1 MSLINQVLKDL
12 EKRHAN
18 AAERG
23 AVTRGVRALPD
34 DRSRRGLWIGAGV
47 ITIAI
52 IAGCAWWWWTARSHD
67 AELPITAKKPAAVGP
82 IANVP
87 TVPQSPQPA
96 VSGAVAAP
104 APVNPATV
112 SSAPIKGAAVPASA
126 PSSLVSQTGSAPAE
140 TAPSPTLRPK
150 SDVASAAVASPARST
165 AQGNSSATVTKPS
178 DNAGTADPV
187 QPTASAN
194 KSAPSPAR
202 DAAKSGSQAAQLL
215 NAQPRAG
222 APKQRANPKPRAL
235 ADAGPKVTA
244 SAQGVEYPDE
254 TSEAAQTDT
263 NIAKQVRP
271 QSERERA
278 ESSFR
283 LGMNALQGGNVAEA
297 EAALHEALRIDPL
310 ADKARQALLSIYV
323 EAGRRDDAERLLEE
337 RLQLDRKHF
346 GFAMALAR
354 LQLEHTSNGE
364 ALATLQRSLP
374 YGENSADYQAM
385 LANALTRVGRHK
397 EAAERFAAA
406 SRLAPRNPL
415 WQMGL
420 GVELRAD
427 NRNIEARAAFQR
439 ARELG
444 GLNAQLTAYLDQQL
458 RELQ

>member
-1 MSLINQVLKDL
+1 
-12 EKRHAN
+12 
-18 AAERG
+18 
-23 AVTRGVRALPD
+23 
-34 DRSRRGLWIGAGV
+34 
-47 ITIAI
+47 
-52 IAGCAWWWWTARSHD
+52 
-67 AELPITAKKPAAVGP
+67 
-82 IANVP
+82 
-87 TVPQSPQPA
+87 
-96 VSGAVAAP
+96 
-104 APVNPATV
+104 
-112 SSAPIKGAAVPASA
+112 
-126 PSSLVSQTGSAPAE
+126 
-140 TAPSPTLRPK
+140 
-150 SDVASAAVASPARST
+150 
-165 AQGNSSATVTKPS
+165 
-178 DNAGTADPV
+178 
-187 QPTASAN
+187 
-194 KSAPSPAR
+194 
-202 DAAKSGSQAAQLL
+202 
-215 NAQPRAG
+215 
-222 APKQRANPKPRAL
+222 
-235 ADAGPKVTA
+235 VTA
-244 SAQGVEYPDE
+244 AAQGVEYPDE
-254 TSEAAQTDT
+254 TSELAQTDT

-310 ADKARQALLSIYV
+310 ADKARQALLGIYV

-354 LQLEHTSNGE
+354 LQLEHTNNGE

-385 LANALTRVGRHK
+385 LANALARVGRHK

-406 SRLAPRNPL
+406 SRLAPRNPV
-415 WQMGL
+415 WQMGI

-427 NRNIEARAAFQR
+427 NRNAEARAAFQR